1 MSIGPNQEPPTRN
14 PIHDV
19 ARQFQI
25 NGEPRA
31 AEPFGKGLIH
41 RSWCVTVDSGARF
54 LLQRIN
60 TRVFPRPV
68 ELMEN
73 IDRVTA
79 HLTAIAAQPSDQSVQ
94 RALELIPSIDGR
106 SWSVDSDNVYWRMYR
121 YLDNTRTAEQIE
133 SAEQC
138 FTVARAFGDFQLQLA
153 SLPPPR
159 LHDTIPGFHDTP
171 SRIAA
176 LENAIAADPAGR
188 VQFAGP
194 EIDFVLAR
202 LPLARV
208 LLDHG
213 MPERVTHNDTKIN
226 NVLLDETTGQA
237 VCVIDL
243 DTVMPGLAV
252 YDFGDMVRTATCPAA
267 EDERDLAQVY
277 ARFDYFEAL
286 ARGYLAGAGAFLNPD
301 EKHSLTAA
309 GKLIAF
315 EQGVRFLTDY
325 LSGDTYYPVAH
336 DSHNLDRTRTQFR
349 LLESIEAQER
359 PMEQVVRS
367 LI

>member
-1 MSIGPNQEPPTRN
+1 MSTGSSDEAPAHQAGAVLAE
-14 PIHDV
+14 V
-19 ARQFQI
+19 AGEFQI
-25 NGEPRA
+25 AGAFRS
-31 AEPFGKGLIH
+31 AEPFGNGLIH
-41 RSWCVTVDSGARF
+41 RSYLVTVDSGARS
-54 LLQRIN
+54 LLQRVN
-60 TRVFPRPV
+60 TRVFPQPV
-68 ELMEN
+68 ALMEN

-79 HLTAIAAQPSDQSVQ
+79 HLSELAAYTGG
-94 RALELIPSIDGR
+94 RALQLIPARDGQ
-106 SWSVDSDNVYWRMYR
+106 SWCVDSTGMYWRMYR

-153 SLPPPR
+153 SLPSPR

-176 LENAIAADPAGR
+176 LESAIAADPAGR

-208 LLDHG
+208 LLDRG

-226 NVLLDETTGQA
+226 NVLLDESTGQA

-252 YDFGDMVRTATCPAA
+252 YDFGDMVRTATSPVA
-267 EDERDLAQVY
+267 EDERELGKIY

-286 ARGYLAGAGAFLNPD
+286 ARGYLQGAGAILTRD
-301 EKHSLTAA
+301 EKESLTAA
-309 GKLIAF
+309 GKLITF

-325 LSGDTYYPVAH
+325 LCGDTYYPVTR

-359 PMEQVVRS
+359 PMERVVRL
-367 LI
+367 LIS